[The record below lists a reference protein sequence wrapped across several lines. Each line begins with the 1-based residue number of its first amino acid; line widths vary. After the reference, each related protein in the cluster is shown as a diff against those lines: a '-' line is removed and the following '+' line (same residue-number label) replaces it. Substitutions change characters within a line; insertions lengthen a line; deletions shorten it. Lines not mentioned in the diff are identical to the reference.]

1 MVSIGIKM
9 RRLNVLLAGSAYAYH
24 FKKSISISKFALKT
38 PISLLANTMVFWL
51 SGYVCEF
58 LPTLLQVVSK
68 CSQKKNLHAEF
79 NYFWIFS
86 ILDLLHHSLIKW
98 F

>member
-9 RRLNVLLAGSAYAYH
+9 RTRLNVLLAGSAYAYH

-58 LPTLLQVVSK
+58 LP
-68 CSQKKNLHAEF
+68 A
-79 NYFWIFS
+79 
-86 ILDLLHHSLIKW
+86 LLHLIP
-98 F
+98 FRDFY